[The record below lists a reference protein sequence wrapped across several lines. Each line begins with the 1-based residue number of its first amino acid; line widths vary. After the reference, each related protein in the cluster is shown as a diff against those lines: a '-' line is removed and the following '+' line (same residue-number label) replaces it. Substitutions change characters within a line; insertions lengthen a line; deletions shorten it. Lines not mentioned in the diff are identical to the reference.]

1 MYEIYFL
8 FGINIFSILRAEMY
22 ILPHS
27 QICAFP
33 LFVVKNILPV
43 RKSEVSHSTRV
54 FRFLTS
60 QFRTVIYTICD
71 SIWQNQASDT
81 SPVQPFLSAAAV

>member
-43 RKSEVSHSTRV
+43 RKSEVSRLYSCV
-54 FRFLTS
+54 YKNLPL
-60 QFRTVIYTICD
+60 V
-71 SIWQNQASDT
+71 
-81 SPVQPFLSAAAV
+81 